1 MRLKFIGRGTYYRQI
16 VRALGENR
24 IAQSHTVVNWG
35 LQGDNLR
42 DYEARYP
49 AIRRKPTLNERQ
61 FGNKYDCVEAARAN
75 GLPVPE
81 SITHPYGSMRGDWI
95 IKPYYSLGGRDIRRY
110 ERGSAVPNTHYLQ
123 KDLSS
128 TRRYEVR
135 VHAMA
140 WVPPEQWIIQK
151 RVHEDGETQLTWN
164 HHTGG
169 TFITVND
176 TTDPLFVRIKET
188 TAALMRT
195 LGYQFGAADFIVC
208 NAGERGRPLPHYFI
222 EWNLAPGWTLDHI
235 RDYYISAFRALSR
248 MDTDDVTMMLEGG
261 LLNGAPELQ
270 ITTTQDAPPQQ
281 AERPLTPEE
290 REPNAGDRRASIRQQ
305 VNTTNETARVV
316 RRAPQV
322 ETPVEVVASRV
333 VEQDDS
339 ARYAA
344 AMADMADAQAELNF
358 CPECGRSITSG
369 MFSTPKFCTSCG
381 QRVRA

>member
-1 MRLKFIGRGTYYRQI
+1 M
-16 VRALGENR
+16 
-24 IAQSHTVVNWG
+24 H
-35 LQGDNLR
+35 
-42 DYEARYP
+42 
-49 AIRRKPTLNERQ
+49 
-61 FGNKYDCVEAARAN
+61 
-75 GLPVPE
+75 
-81 SITHPYGSMRGDWI
+81 GDWI

-110 ERGSAVPNTHYLQ
+110 ERGSNVPATHYLQ

-248 MDTDDVTMMLEGG
+248 MDIDDVTMMLEGG
-261 LLNGAPELQ
+261 PLNGAPELV
-270 ITTTQDAPPQQ
+270 ITATQDAPPQ
-281 AERPLTPEE
+281 PEE
-290 REPNAGDRRASIRQQ
+290 RLDLEIEAANHTDRRASIRQQ

-322 ETPVEVVASRV
+322 ETPVEVITQNIPVQEEPGSVREV
-333 VEQDDS
+333 DGNDD

-344 AMADMADAQAELNF
+344 MMADMADSMNF
-358 CPECGRSITSG
+358 CPQCGRPVNTDIFG
-369 MFSTPKFCTSCG
+369 AMPRFCPGCG
-381 QRVRA
+381 SQVRA